1 MSVVT
6 VAARFTTCA
15 TGFDLLGP
23 KVESPPYAALMLSV
37 PPVRLETAK
46 VADPPLNGEVPSG
59 FGPCKNVI
67 VSPSGGAPC
76 AEVTVAVKVTDWPY
90 DDGSID
96 DEIEVVVVVSAAQ
109 ALLAIPSKTTR
120 HAIFFIRIVSPRCK
134 TTFHLSKLKSISHP
148 YLEDLS
154 TLVDIVSYIDPK
166 TRFQWAGNEQIH
178 HQPSIPGS
186 TRRHEPGSRDNES
199 LRQGYKALF
208 ACQSPDLASKNGTP
222 DTCGF

>member
-1 MSVVT
+1 MTLPEIAVPPTCPVTVAVKTTVCPGFTGFGDEVSVVT
-6 VAARFTTCA
+6 VVARFTTCA

-37 PPVRLETAK
+37 PPDRLEMEN

-90 DDGSID
+90 DDGFID

-109 ALLAIPSKTTR
+109 ALVAIPSKTTR
-120 HAIFFIRIVSPRCK
+120 HAIFFISIVSPRCK
-134 TTFHLSKLKSISHP
+134 TASPISKLKSISRP
-148 YLEDLS
+148 Y
-154 TLVDIVSYIDPK
+154 P
-166 TRFQWAGNEQIH
+166 
-178 HQPSIPGS
+178 
-186 TRRHEPGSRDNES
+186 
-199 LRQGYKALF
+199 
-208 ACQSPDLASKNGTP
+208 
-222 DTCGF
+222 